1 MRGASTA
8 GNTRDTRTARPRY
21 THPMINAWRNFAG
34 RVRSAFRFVAL
45 FLVVRVIVGVGVIV
59 FFDRDAVA
67 WGPELTVV
75 VIGAVAVVL
84 LVGLAVRHVDAH
96 PRSGR

>member
-1 MRGASTA
+1 
-8 GNTRDTRTARPRY
+8 
-21 THPMINAWRNFAG
+21 MIRAWRNFG
-34 RVRSAFRFVAL
+34 SRVRTAFRVLAL
-45 FLVVRVIVGVGVIV
+45 FLVLRVIVGVAVIV

-75 VIGAVAVVL
+75 VIGALAVVL
-84 LVGLAVRHVDAH
+84 LVGLAVRYIDAH